1 MSADQEKK
9 AAALRALDLVEDG
22 MKVGIG
28 TGSTAD
34 HFTRG
39 LGEKVA
45 AGFKVVGVPTSEAT
59 ATLAKSLNIPLTT
72 LDEAGT
78 LDLTVDGADEADSS
92 FRLIKGGGGALL
104 REKIVAR
111 ASKRMAVIVDSSK
124 LVPTLG
130 AFKLPVEIV
139 PFGADITRTQIE
151 KGAAEFGTAQPLT
164 VSWRKRDN
172 GDLFLTD
179 GGHYIL
185 DCAFEEIRD
194 AEGLTRFLLTLPGV
208 VETGLFLGLATE
220 IIVAR
225 GDETEILTR

>member
-1 MSADQEKK
+1 MTADIEKK

-22 MKVGIG
+22 MKLGIG

-45 AGFKVVGVPTSEAT
+45 AGLNVIGVPTSEAT
-59 ATLAKSLNIPLTT
+59 AKLAASLNIPLST
-72 LDEAGT
+72 LEEVGS
-78 LDLTVDGADEADSS
+78 LDLTVDGADEADAS

-111 ASKRMAVIVDSSK
+111 ASAKMAVIVDSSK
-124 LVPTLG
+124 LVPALG

-139 PFGADITRTQIE
+139 PFGAGATKDQI
-151 KGAAEFGTAQPLT
+151 KQGAAEFGTASPLPC
-164 VSWRKRDN
+164 SWRKSD
-172 GDLFLTD
+172 DDSLFITD

-185 DCAFEEIRD
+185 DCAFGEIRD
-194 AEGLTRFLLTLPGV
+194 AEGLARFLLTLPGV

-225 GDETEILTR
+225 GTETEILTR